1 MTHLEY
7 NRKVFTEV
15 LPLNR
20 SLNYESESQS
30 VLFNSLLPH
39 GLYRPRNSPDQN
51 TEVGSLS
58 LLQGIEPRSPALWA
72 DSLPVESQG
81 KPHTGVCSLSL
92 LQLIFPTQESKWGLL
107 HCRQIPY
114 QLSCQGSH

>member
-20 SLNYESESQS
+20 NLNYESESQS
-30 VLFNSLLPH
+30 VLFNILLPH
-39 GLYRPRNSPDQN
+39 GLYHPWNSPGQN
-51 TEVGSLS
+51 TEVGGLS

-81 KPHTGVCSLSL
+81 KPDTGVCSLFL
-92 LQLIFPTQESKWGLL
+92 LQRIFPTQESNRGLL